1 MKFTQQCNHAQN
13 RRIASFS
20 LPNENRHRY
29 PETTSIG
36 VWDIDD
42 IVKFIGNTMN
52 KNEELA
58 LDVLQRKSITLIV
71 IATMWRHGQTLVESN
86 YKISIYPETNKDEAI
101 GVSYS

>member
-1 MKFTQQCNHAQN
+1 M
-13 RRIASFS
+13 RRTEGLQVFHCQTKIDIVIPKPHQ
-20 LPNENRHRY
+20 LE
-29 PETTSIG
+29 